1 VPRATRTASPGW
13 RDPRLWIGVAIVAA
27 SVLLGARLLSTA
39 DDSVAVWEL
48 TGDAAAGTELS
59 ADDVVA
65 TRVRFADADDAAR
78 YVSAS
83 DPLTPGTRLGRDV
96 AAGELLPRSAIG
108 APGGSG
114 LAELPLDFGDS
125 GVAAT
130 LGRGDRVDV
139 FVTSASSDADAADVP
154 LRGVVVLDVIRG
166 SSSLGSAG
174 GVQVILGVTDD
185 QRAELP
191 RVVQAAAS
199 GRVYLVARS

>member
-1 VPRATRTASPGW
+1 M
-13 RDPRLWIGVAIVAA
+13 AIVAA
-27 SVLLGARLLSTA
+27 SVLLGARLLSSA
-39 DDSVAVWEL
+39 DDSVAVWAV
-48 TGDAAAGTELS
+48 TGDAAARTELS
-59 ADDVVA
+59 ADDVVV

-83 DPLTPGTRLGRDV
+83 DPIAPGTLLSRDV
-96 AAGELLPRSAIG
+96 AAGELLPRSAIV
-108 APGGSG
+108 ASEGSD

-139 FVTSASSDADAADVP
+139 FVTSASSDAEAADVP

-191 RVVQAAAS
+191 QVVQAAAS